1 MKKEGYMQLIEKVG
15 ENLNDFL
22 YSLDERYRRDLVDTL
37 GWTPLQ
43 AKRLACWDWTHGIG
57 LYGIFKLYQF
67 TKDEANLDYIEAWL
81 KDRMEIGL
89 PEKNVNTVAPLLAMA
104 CVYEFRPRK
113 EYEEI
118 MREWAEWIMNS
129 MKRTMEGGIQHSH
142 AELENDQS
150 LWDDTLMM
158 TVLFLAKA
166 GNIFRRSDYIEEA
179 IYQFLVHVK
188 YLTDTKTGLWYHGW
202 TFAERSNFAGALW
215 GRGNCWVTIFIPEF
229 LETVELPP
237 SVRRYAIYALQAQA
251 AALERYQDPSGMWH
265 TLIDDETSYLESSC
279 TAGFCYGILKGI
291 RKGYLDSRLEA
302 CGRKALEALIERIT
316 PEGELAGV
324 SYGTNVGSTLEHY
337 RQIPMSKM
345 HYGQALAMLA
355 LIEGLEWQEK
365 REAKEENIEKKEK
378 TAQE

>member
-22 YSLDERYRRDLVDTL
+22 YSSDERYRRDLVDTL

-67 TKDEANLDYIEAWL
+67 TKDEVNLDYIEAWL

-89 PEKNVNTVAPLLAMA
+89 PEKNVNTVAPLLTMA

-118 MREWAEWIMNS
+118 MREWAEWIMND

-158 TVLFLAKA
+158 TVLFLAKV

-188 YLTDTKTGLWYHGW
+188 YLTDTKTGLWYHGYSFPRKDH
-202 TFAERSNFAGALW
+202 FAAAFW
-215 GRGNCWVTIFIPEF
+215 GRGNSWATIALPLFEELLTLTPQEVTHRLFWEEAPEYF
-229 LETVELPP
+229 EPLEPKFACTCSREKIEAMIRNLGEVE
-237 SVRRYAIYALQAQA
+237 ALQIVKDEGK
-251 AALERYQDPSGMWH
+251 LEVTCD
-265 TLIDDETSYLESSC
+265 
-279 TAGFCYGILKGI
+279 F
-291 RKGYLDSRLEA
+291 
-302 CGRKALEALIERIT
+302 CGRTESFSAEDIVKLFD
-316 PEGELAGV
+316 
-324 SYGTNVGSTLEHY
+324 NGSVT
-337 RQIPMSKM
+337 K
-345 HYGQALAMLA
+345 
-355 LIEGLEWQEK
+355 
-365 REAKEENIEKKEK
+365 N
-378 TAQE
+378 